1 MKSICLKCTYLTS
14 SGLICL
20 PRALY
25 CDVGI
30 PAYMNLLRKS
40 NEALQ
45 PGLNYLTMSMKMLT
59 CIVYT
64 GDILKS
70 FFFLISISV
79 LYLYRLFAP
88 HNE

>member
-1 MKSICLKCTYLTS
+1 MKSICLKCTYITS
-14 SGLICL
+14 SGSICL

-30 PAYMNLLRKS
+30 PAYMDLLSES

-45 PGLNYLTMSMKMLT
+45 PGLNYLIISMKMLT

-64 GDILKS
+64 GAILKS
-70 FFFLISISV
+70 FF
-79 LYLYRLFAP
+79 
-88 HNE
+88 

>member
-1 MKSICLKCTYLTS
+1 MCLKCTYLTS

-25 CDVGI
+25 FDVGI
-30 PAYMNLLRKS
+30 PAYMNLLSES

-45 PGLNYLTMSMKMLT
+45 PGLNYLTISMKMLT

-64 GDILKS
+64 GAILN
-70 FFFLISISV
+70 FFFLNSISV

>member
-14 SGLICL
+14 SRLICL

-70 FFFLISISV
+70 FFF
-79 LYLYRLFAP
+79 
-88 HNE
+88 

>member
-70 FFFLISISV
+70 FFLISISV